1 MEDAPLNI
9 LRKSH
14 QAWQVKYSQKHQG
27 IFQEVF
33 CQNDFPKN
41 EVQRNNHCHRTLPED
56 EKEVNLIEYASSP
69 YFLLQSEVSQ
79 EYLPE
84 TVKTSH
90 PVSGSLSDISLFP
103 LSVCPFF
110 LIVFQLFHAK
120 LCHTCNNMFQ
130 ITVPQYDSNGCQ
142 FCLNVLN
149 LQKLH
154 PHLNTYLYNN

>member
-14 QAWQVKYSQKHQG
+14 QAWQIKYSQKHQG

-33 CQNDFPKN
+33 YQNDFPKI
-41 EVQRNNHCHRTLPED
+41 EVQHNNLCHRTLPED
-56 EKEVNLIEYASSP
+56 EKEVNPAAHASSP

-90 PVSGSLSDISLFP
+90 PVSDSL
-103 LSVCPFF
+103 
-110 LIVFQLFHAK
+110 
-120 LCHTCNNMFQ
+120 
-130 ITVPQYDSNGCQ
+130 
-142 FCLNVLN
+142 
-149 LQKLH
+149 
-154 PHLNTYLYNN
+154 